1 MLAMF
6 QRFFQ
11 PDPSKNRQPI
21 FNYYLV
27 VAFVS
32 NTKYLWVG
40 DLRMGRFWVFDDA
53 NIIDQHH

>member
-11 PDPSKNRQPI
+11 PDPSKNRQPT

-27 VAFVS
+27 VALMS
-32 NTKYLWVG
+32 NPKYIWG
-40 DLRMGRFWVFDDA
+40 IEDGKMGVF
-53 NIIDQHH
+53 